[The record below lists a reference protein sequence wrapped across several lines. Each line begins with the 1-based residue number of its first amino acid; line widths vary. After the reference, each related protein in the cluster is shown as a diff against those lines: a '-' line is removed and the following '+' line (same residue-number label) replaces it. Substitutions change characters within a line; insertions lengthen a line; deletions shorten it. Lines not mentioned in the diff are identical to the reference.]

1 MDANHEVVDSSGQA
15 VKVDQ
20 VEDHKSLWDMPAMA
34 PAKLAKLQ
42 SVTVLATA
50 RTTGATSMVS
60 TLKVNAVY
68 QSTGVLTLDVASGAT
83 LIIDAAAKTA
93 NLTKASGEVL
103 DVVDH
108 KSAKGKARLNLMAG
122 GWGGALKT
130 SGSFSNLNMMAGFG
144 GALMTSGAFTLM
156 AANNFGE

>member
-15 VKVDQ
+15 VKVDR

-50 RTTGATSMVS
+50 RTTGATPMVS

-93 NLTKASGEVL
+93 TLTKASGEVL

-108 KSAKGKARLNLMAG
+108 KSAKGTALLNLGDGGSGTGLLMAG
-122 GWGGALKT
+122 W
-130 SGSFSNLNMMAGFG
+130 G
-144 GALMTSGAFTLM
+144 GALMTSGSFTLM

>member
-20 VEDHKSLWDMPAMA
+20 VEDHKSLWDMPAMD

-50 RTTGATSMVS
+50 RTAGATPMVS

-93 NLTKASGEVL
+93 TLTKASGEVL

-108 KSAKGKARLNLMAG
+108 KSAKGTALLNLMAG
-122 GWGGALKT
+122 SFHGSLMT
-130 SGSFSNLNMMAGFG
+130 SGSFTMMA
-144 GALMTSGAFTLM
+144 SGNA
-156 AANNFGE
+156 

>member
-20 VEDHKSLWDMPAMA
+20 VEDHKPLWDMPAMA
-34 PAKLAKLQ
+34 PATLAKLQ

-50 RTTGATSMVS
+50 RTAGATPMVS

-93 NLTKASGEVL
+93 TLTKASGEVL

-108 KSAKGKARLNLMAG
+108 KSAKGTALLNLMAG
-122 GWGGALKT
+122 SFHGSLMT
-130 SGSFSNLNMMAGFG
+130 SGSFTMMA
-144 GALMTSGAFTLM
+144 SGNA
-156 AANNFGE
+156 

>member
-50 RTTGATSMVS
+50 RTTGATPMVS

-93 NLTKASGEVL
+93 TLTKASGEVL

-122 GWGGALKT
+122 
-130 SGSFSNLNMMAGFG
+130 SFG
-144 GALMTSGAFTLM
+144 GALMTSGSFTMM
-156 AANNFGE
+156 AAGGLGL

>member
-34 PAKLAKLQ
+34 PAMLAKLQ

-50 RTTGATSMVS
+50 RTAGATPMVS

-93 NLTKASGEVL
+93 TLTKASGEVL

-108 KSAKGKARLNLMAG
+108 KSAKGTALLNLMAG
-122 GWGGALKT
+122 G
-130 SGSFSNLNMMAGFG
+130 FS
-144 GALMTSGAFTLM
+144 GALMTSGSFTMM
-156 AANNFGE
+156 AASTFT

>member
-50 RTTGATSMVS
+50 RTAGATPMVS

-93 NLTKASGEVL
+93 TLTKASGEVL

-108 KSAKGKARLNLMAG
+108 KSAKGTALLNLLAG
-122 GWGGALKT
+122 SFHGSVMT
-130 SGSFSNLNMMAGFG
+130 SGSFTMMAAG
-144 GALMTSGAFTLM
+144 GLGL
-156 AANNFGE
+156 

>member
-50 RTTGATSMVS
+50 RTAGATPMVS

-93 NLTKASGEVL
+93 TLTKASGEVL

-108 KSAKGKARLNLMAG
+108 KSAKGTALLNLMAG
-122 GWGGALKT
+122 SFAGSVMTSSSFTMMASGGAY
-130 SGSFSNLNMMAGFG
+130 
-144 GALMTSGAFTLM
+144 
-156 AANNFGE
+156 

>member
-20 VEDHKSLWDMPAMA
+20 VEDHKPLWDMPAMA

-50 RTTGATSMVS
+50 RTTGATPMVS

-83 LIIDAAAKTA
+83 LIIDAAAKTPTA

-108 KSAKGKARLNLMAG
+108 KSAKGTARLNLLMAG
-122 GWGGALKT
+122 W
-130 SGSFSNLNMMAGFG
+130 G
-144 GALMTSGAFTLM
+144 GALMTSGSFTMM
-156 AANNFGE
+156 ASTAM

>member
-50 RTTGATSMVS
+50 RTAGATPMVS

-93 NLTKASGEVL
+93 TLTKASGEVL

-108 KSAKGKARLNLMAG
+108 KSAKGTALLNLMAG
-122 GWGGALKT
+122 
-130 SGSFSNLNMMAGFG
+130 SFA
-144 GALMTSGAFTLM
+144 GALMTSGSFTMM
-156 AANNFGE
+156 AAGGGY

>member
-1 MDANHEVVDSSGQA
+1 MPQLSNGTHMDANHEVVDSSGQA

-20 VEDHKSLWDMPAMA
+20 VEDLKPLWDMPAMA

-50 RTTGATSMVS
+50 RTAGATPMVS

-93 NLTKASGEVL
+93 TLTKASGEVL

-108 KSAKGKARLNLMAG
+108 KSAKGTALLNLMAG
-122 GWGGALKT
+122 NWA
-130 SGSFSNLNMMAGFG
+130 
-144 GALMTSGAFTLM
+144 GALMTSGSFTMM
-156 AANNFGE
+156 AAGGAL

>member
-50 RTTGATSMVS
+50 RTTGATPMVS

-83 LIIDAAAKTA
+83 LIIDGAAKTA
-93 NLTKASGEVL
+93 TLTKASGEVL

-108 KSAKGKARLNLMAG
+108 KSAKGTALLNLM
-122 GWGGALKT
+122 
-130 SGSFSNLNMMAGFG
+130 MAWT
-144 GALMTSGAFTLM
+144 GALMTLLHDDGGRDDLIEDSPIFFCVWTAHS
-156 AANNFGE
+156 

>member
-50 RTTGATSMVS
+50 RTAGATPMVS

-93 NLTKASGEVL
+93 TLTKASGEVL

-108 KSAKGKARLNLMAG
+108 KSAKGTALLNLMAG
-122 GWGGALKT
+122 NWA
-130 SGSFSNLNMMAGFG
+130 
-144 GALMTSGAFTLM
+144 GALMTSGSFTMM
-156 AANNFGE
+156 ASGGAY

>member
-15 VKVDQ
+15 VKVDH

-50 RTTGATSMVS
+50 RTTGATPMVS

-93 NLTKASGEVL
+93 TLTKASGEVL

-122 GWGGALKT
+122 G
-130 SGSFSNLNMMAGFG
+130 FG
-144 GALMTSGAFTLM
+144 GALMTSGSFTMM
-156 AANNFGE
+156 AASTFT

>member
-34 PAKLAKLQ
+34 PAQLAKLQ

-50 RTTGATSMVS
+50 RTAGATPMVS

-83 LIIDAAAKTA
+83 LIIDAAAQTA

-108 KSAKGKARLNLMAG
+108 KSAKGTARLNLLAG
-122 GWGGALKT
+122 GFAGSLMT
-130 SGSFSNLNMMAGFG
+130 SGSFTMMA
-144 GALMTSGAFTLM
+144 ASTFT
-156 AANNFGE
+156 

>member
-50 RTTGATSMVS
+50 RTTGATPATPMVS

-93 NLTKASGEVL
+93 TLTKASGEVL

-108 KSAKGKARLNLMAG
+108 KSAKGTALLNLMAG
-122 GWGGALKT
+122 
-130 SGSFSNLNMMAGFG
+130 SFA
-144 GALMTSGAFTLM
+144 GALMTSGSFTQM
-156 AANNFGE
+156 AATGGV

>member
-50 RTTGATSMVS
+50 RTAGATPMVS
-60 TLKVNAVY
+60 TLKVTAVS

-93 NLTKASGEVL
+93 TLTKAGGEVL

-108 KSAKGKARLNLMAG
+108 KSPKGTALLNLMAG
-122 GWGGALKT
+122 
-130 SGSFSNLNMMAGFG
+130 SFA
-144 GALMTSGAFTLM
+144 GALMTSGSFTMM
-156 AANNFGE
+156 AAGGGV

>member
-50 RTTGATSMVS
+50 RTAGATPMVS

-83 LIIDAAAKTA
+83 LIIDAAAQTA
-93 NLTKASGEVL
+93 TLTKASGEVL

-108 KSAKGKARLNLMAG
+108 KSAKGTALLNLMAG
-122 GWGGALKT
+122 NWA
-130 SGSFSNLNMMAGFG
+130 
-144 GALMTSGAFTLM
+144 GALMTSGSFTQM
-156 AANNFGE
+156 AAGGVGL